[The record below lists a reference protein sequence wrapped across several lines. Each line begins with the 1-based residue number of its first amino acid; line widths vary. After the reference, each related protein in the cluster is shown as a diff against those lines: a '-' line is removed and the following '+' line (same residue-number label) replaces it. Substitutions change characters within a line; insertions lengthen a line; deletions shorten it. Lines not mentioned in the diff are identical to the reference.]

1 MKNITL
7 IIENF
12 SDWGKPWTFH
22 EYVINNSNVSEI
34 ERINFSKIYK
44 EAAKFELWNF
54 SDLSVGAENSSKFL
68 KESTNLSEKAIKHIV
83 NAIAYEWR

>member
-1 MKNITL
+1 MKSIKL

-12 SDWGKPWTFH
+12 TDWGKPWTFY

-34 ERINFSKIYK
+34 ERIKFSKIYN
-44 EAAKFELWNF
+44 EASKFELWNF
-54 SDLSVGAENSSKFL
+54 SDLIVGVENSSKFL
-68 KESTNLSEKAIKHIV
+68 KENTSLSEKAIKQIV

>member
-7 IIENF
+7 IIESF
-12 SDWGKPWTFH
+12 TDLGRPWTFY
-22 EYVINNSNVSEI
+22 EYVINNSNVSE
-34 ERINFSKIYK
+34 EEKNDFSKIYN

-54 SDLSVGAENSSKFL
+54 SDLTLGCENSKTFL
-68 KESTNLSEKAIKHIV
+68 KANTNFSEKAIMQIV

>member
-1 MKNITL
+1 MKNIKL

-12 SDWGKPWTFH
+12 TDWGKPWTFY

-34 ERINFSKIYK
+34 EKTNFSKIYN
-44 EAAKFELWNF
+44 EASEFELWNF
-54 SDLSVGAENSSKFL
+54 SDLTVGVENSSKFL
-68 KESTNLSEKAIKHIV
+68 KENTNLSEKAIKQIV

>member
-1 MKNITL
+1 MKSITL

-12 SDWGKPWTFH
+12 TDWGKPWTFY

-44 EAAKFELWNF
+44 EASKFELWNF
-54 SDLSVGAENSSKFL
+54 SDLTVGVENSSKFL
-68 KESTNLSEKAIKHIV
+68 KENTNLSEKAIKQIV

>member
-12 SDWGKPWTFH
+12 TDLGKPWTFY

-34 ERINFSKIYK
+34 EKINFSKIYN
-44 EAAKFELWNF
+44 EASKFELWNF
-54 SDLSVGAENSSKFL
+54 SNLAVGAENSSVFL
-68 KESTNLSEKAIKHIV
+68 KENTNLSEKAIKQIV